1 MQAQS
6 VVRRMGAKLAPIVL
20 GLCGLTIWTPW
31 AAAELVDNLP
41 INYSLEA
48 GDSPQEIDGPT
59 VLWRMTSLLPRSAFF
74 KPLIKMRPPWTF
86 SPTAGER
93 TNRF

>member
-1 MQAQS
+1 MIGIEEVRRKEEMKAQS
-6 VVRRMGAKLAPIVL
+6 GAGTPGAKLAPIVL

-48 GDSPQEIDGPT
+48 GDC
-59 VLWRMTSLLPRSAFF
+59 RR
-74 KPLIKMRPPWTF
+74 R
-86 SPTAGER
+86 
-93 TNRF
+93 

>member
-6 VVRRMGAKLAPIVL
+6 VVGRLGAKLAPIVV

-59 VLWRMTSLLPRSAFF
+59 VVANDFSTAAFGLF
-74 KPLIKMRPPWTF
+74 QTVNKD
-86 SPTAGER
+86 AGRER
-93 TNRF
+93 TAFDDD